1 MPPWEPL
8 YFIQLQKTKMA
19 ANALKKINARAKEIM
34 RKHPGK
40 KYSTAQKEAGRE
52 YRNGKISGTRG
63 NKKKSKAAPRK
74 KSSRG
79 KRIGS
84 VAGPT
89 VGQQEAALKRNL
101 KEQLGWMLVTI
112 EQAKTKT
119 EKNKLR
125 KRAVEI
131 RRKLRALS

>member
-1 MPPWEPL
+1 MG
-8 YFIQLQKTKMA
+8 
-19 ANALKKINARAKEIM
+19 NALKVIRNRAKAILK
-34 RKHPGK
+34 KHPAK
-40 KYSTAQKEAGRE
+40 KYQTALKEAGRE
-52 YRNGKISGTRG
+52 YRTGKISGARG
-63 NKKKSKAAPRK
+63 SNKKSKAATRK
-74 KSSRG
+74 KSSGG

-84 VAGPT
+84 VSGPT
-89 VGQQEAALKRNL
+89 LGQQEAVLRRSL